1 MNIEASLKEAI
12 ETGEVLKVRYHGGS
26 QPGALREIAPISVNG
41 DKVRARCYSSDAVK
55 TFVIS
60 KVEIVG
66 FAKKGD
72 EWQKGKEQKSE
83 YVSLSC
89 VLEENA
95 NLFDKLGWHIE
106 SELSGDQQFLSLH
119 ALFKNGNPK
128 KGAEIELSYEK
139 YAYEMVVD
147 WESDSEYIEPVPEIT
162 GERKRPW
169 TVRAKK
175 ETTKSFGSLDKAA
188 APFLEWAEK
197 YAPSKN

>member
-1 MNIEASLKEAI
+1 MNVEASLKEAL

-72 EWQKGKEQKSE
+72 EWEKGKEQKSE

-89 VLEENA
+89 VLDKNS
-95 NLFDKLGWHIE
+95 NLFDELGWYIE

-119 ALFKNGNPK
+119 ARFKNGNPK
-128 KGAEIELSYEK
+128 KGAVIDLSYEK

-188 APFLEWAEK
+188 APFLEWAVK

>member
-1 MNIEASLKEAI
+1 MNIEASLKDAI

-26 QPGALREIAPISVNG
+26 QSGALREIAPISVNG

-55 TFVIS
+55 TFVIR

-83 YVSLSC
+83 YVNLSC
-89 VLEENA
+89 VFEENA

-106 SELSGDQQFLSLH
+106 SELSGDRQFLSLH
-119 ALFKNGNPK
+119 ARFKNGNLK

-147 WESDSEYIEPVPEIT
+147 WVSDSEYIEPVPEIT
-162 GERKRPW
+162 RERKRPW
-169 TVRAKK
+169 TARAKK
-175 ETTKSFGSLDKAA
+175 EATKSFGSLDKAA
-188 APFLEWAEK
+188 VPFLEWAEK